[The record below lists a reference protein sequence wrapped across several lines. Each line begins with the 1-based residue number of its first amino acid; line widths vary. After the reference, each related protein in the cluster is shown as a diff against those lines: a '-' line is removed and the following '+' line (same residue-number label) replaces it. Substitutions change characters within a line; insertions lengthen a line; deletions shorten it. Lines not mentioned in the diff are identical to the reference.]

1 MRTTLNLDEDILDQA
16 RRLAEKEKKPFRLV
30 LNEALRLGL
39 EDWGQ
44 HSQKKPYVTHPHA
57 LKLRPGFSL
66 DNIGELL
73 AEVEGE
79 NSR

>member
-16 RRLAEKEKKPFRLV
+16 RVLAEKEKKPFRLV

-39 EDWGQ
+39 EDWG
-44 HSQKKPYVTHPHA
+44 HSQKNSYVTHPHSM
-57 LKLRPGFSL
+57 RIRRGFSL